1 MAELVKNRDPGSI
14 QPNTVRLRGSLVIGA
29 TGAISSQ
36 SGNRATGVTWRRNA
50 TGDYRATLHKAYRKW
65 MSGGAS
71 ISVAALATVPT
82 LAGGNQVAWAG
93 ITAGMLDGTAGVGFA
108 EVLGLVTFRTDTD
121 ALADP
126 TSGALI
132 NWWCDVSES
141 V

>member
-1 MAELVKNRDPGSI
+1 MAELPKSRDPGSI
-14 QPNTVRLRGSLVIGA
+14 QPNTVRLGGCIEIGA
-29 TGAISSQ
+29 TGAIASQ
-36 SGNRATGVTWRRNA
+36 TGNRACGVTWTRQT
-50 TGDYRATLHKAYRKW
+50 TGDYRATFHKAYRKW
-65 MSGGAS
+65 MKGGAS

-93 ITAGMLDGTAGVGFA
+93 VTPGMIAGSAGVPVTG
-108 EVLGLVTFRTDTD
+108 LGLVTFRTDTD

-126 TSGALI
+126 TSGVLI